1 MAYIYQLYYLILL
14 NKIRWINDLSMVR
27 AHVYFV
33 LFFLIFIK
41 LSSYITKQNVNE
53 NRSFDLVF
61 SYWLNLHPTVSIS

>member
-1 MAYIYQLYYLILL
+1 
-14 NKIRWINDLSMVR
+14 MVR

-61 SYWLNLHPTVSIS
+61 SYWLNLHTTVSIS

>member
-61 SYWLNLHPTVSIS
+61 SYWLNLRTTVSIS